1 MKTYQKIIARTG
13 AAITGFA
20 APLVVLAATNPF
32 GQGGQALVNLQQVQS
47 GTGLN
52 QSQTL
57 PGLIGTIINVI
68 LGFLGII
75 LLGYLLYAGF
85 LWMTAGGESKK
96 VDEAKTMIRNAIIGL
111 ILIVASVA
119 ISNFVVGQLANIAN
133 SA

>member
-1 MKTYQKIIARTG
+1 MKNYKKLLTRAG
-13 AAITGFA
+13 AAIVSLGL
-20 APLVVLAATNPF
+20 PLVVLAATNPF
-32 GQGGQALVNLQQVQS
+32 GNGGQAQINLGQVQAN
-47 GTGLN
+47 TGLN
-52 QSQTL
+52 PSQSL

-85 LWMTAGGESKK
+85 LWMTAGGEAKK

-119 ISNFVVGQLANIAN
+119 ISNFVIGQLAAVSN
-133 SA
+133 ST